1 MNIAAIYK
9 SFRKKWKKLYDDHKV
24 VRGIHIFLQ
33 YVIIFVSGPLIIA
46 LLEYLW
52 IERPGLLFVT
62 IPGLIITISI
72 VHTFLTDKKNRK
84 SIEEKGRPSE
94 EATKKFFHDIVVLSI
109 VFAIY
114 IVIKYT
120 LAN

>member
-1 MNIAAIYK
+1 MSRFRTAWKNAYK
-9 SFRKKWKKLYDDHKV
+9 NHRWI
-24 VRGIHIFLQ
+24 RGLHIFLQ
-33 YVIIFVSGPLIIA
+33 YVIIFVSGPIIIA

-52 IERPGLLFVT
+52 TERPGLLFVT
-62 IPGLIITISI
+62 IPGLIVTISI
-72 VHTFLTDKKNRK
+72 IHTFLTDKKNRK

-94 EATKKFFHDIVVLSI
+94 EATRKFVHDIVVLSI